1 MAAQRGSITCRKR
14 YYKTDLS
21 DNGPFHW
28 SKTEREDDFG
38 TRPFYDA
45 VLDSFN
51 IPYRRPSSIKLEIPK
66 RKHTTTNDVLR
77 KSPAIANQYDG
88 PSDTEK
94 RALSISTLPRINPR
108 TSNFRRRPSLK
119 TFASSTSSG
128 SFRSPDRFLPIRSTL
143 DSAVESFR
151 TSKDP
156 RTLTMDEKLLRHKDA
171 SQDAFNPRR
180 RATSPIPS
188 SNRPV
193 PRRNFSGNRSGSGG
207 ASVLTFQRDPTA
219 VNGERQVSVG
229 TIWRVGGLAPVSG
242 VPNGRGG
249 LVGSGTNAPLYTT
262 SFTAKP
268 KAQEDKER
276 HESRLAE
283 ALELDRVG
291 RVFEFRDPSTSP
303 LKLSAEESQTP
314 SGKDFKTSW
323 LGTEWVLG
331 GPDRKAPIA
340 EEIRTLPMAPFK

>member
-1 MAAQRGSITCRKR
+1 MAPFTGPRQNAKTTLELGLSMMQVSRLPYAYCGRK
-14 YYKTDLS
+14 LI
-21 DNGPFHW
+21 
-28 SKTEREDDFG
+28 
-38 TRPFYDA
+38 YDTT

-207 ASVLTFQRDPTA
+207 QLSCEVCQSSMLT
-219 VNGERQVSVG
+219 V
-229 TIWRVGGLAPVSG
+229 
-242 VPNGRGG
+242 
-249 LVGSGTNAPLYTT
+249 
-262 SFTAKP
+262 FT
-268 KAQEDKER
+268 
-276 HESRLAE
+276 
-283 ALELDRVG
+283 
-291 RVFEFRDPSTSP
+291 
-303 LKLSAEESQTP
+303 
-314 SGKDFKTSW
+314 
-323 LGTEWVLG
+323 
-331 GPDRKAPIA
+331 
-340 EEIRTLPMAPFK
+340 